1 MASYLTIPEVTEAEE
16 IVSFS
21 RGSNDH
27 SFDVVINAGNTAIW
41 LFEATAKGTFIPLVA
56 IVSDGPTI
64 ALDDVVVSGANVGG
78 TPDAAYMTFTFDA
91 REVRII

>member
-1 MASYLTIPEVTEAEE
+1 MAAYLTIPEVTEAEE
-16 IVSFS
+16 IVSYN

-27 SFDVVINAGNTAIW
+27 SFDVTLNAGETAVL
-41 LFEATAKGTFIPLVA
+41 LFQAVAKGTFFPLVA

-64 ALDDVVVSGANVGG
+64 ALDDVVISGANAGSN
-78 TPDAAYMTFTFDA
+78 PDAPYMTFTFDA